1 MQFFNGFN
9 LYIDKQ
15 KEYKIISIDLGHGD
29 TSAARIGPDGKIDD
43 MQVAD
48 GKTVVRSILGYD
60 EKGNPCIGEVVGSM
74 PEIYP
79 YFKER
84 PDLLDEYLL
93 DGRAGG
99 RARTRKQVMH
109 DFLKVLM
116 DNIYKYNYPHIK
128 KDDRL
133 ILFVGCPSDP
143 DWDQLKHQYADLIR
157 QATGISRVAVLP
169 ESRAAIINALEM
181 DQKIIIDEGIIVFDF
196 GSLTSDCTYIIPR
209 SDMVADFS
217 ITLGASMVEEN
228 MLRSALKSLS
238 EKVLVNMTN
247 TKIQLRE
254 WKEFFF
260 LKKFQEQIVPI
271 ERSDSSQFLILKVNQ
286 KLMDMAL
293 RGRGSDR
300 KAMQFCIKSEVNTWY
315 GHCLDFFRAA
325 KEKLEKNNAAVKH
338 IIITGGASRM
348 PFIMEL
354 CREVFGEGG
363 ISYSHEENPQF
374 SVSKGLCFAGYKD
387 LQAFRVFDDVHSS
400 ILKKVQEKLDQFSGD
415 VAKKMASMIYDV
427 ALKEIKDWKQR
438 SGTATLRQLSHNIE
452 IKMKQII
459 TPEMLSDLTVPAA
472 EQWLHSVH
480 DEITDS
486 VNTAFQKI
494 YGNTVSV
501 DVYRLTDARWKRIHD
516 TLTGRSMI
524 NSSQVDFSEIFKNID
539 VSGIAIL
546 ACKVVVVIVAAM
558 IASFLAAV
566 LVPFQKLANF
576 FLDTDYSFDETF
588 DTIIN
593 AMDNWLPEIGAD
605 LDKELKENE
614 RENLYDKFSN
624 KSQYVTI
631 IEKKIYP
638 MVKSCVDEQYDGKDG
653 FGIGKAVQDALG
665 EAINKIA
672 LQSI

>member
-29 TSAARIGPDGKIDD
+29 TSAARIGSDGKIDD

-60 EKGNPCIGEVVGSM
+60 AKGTPCIGEAVGSM

-84 PDLLDEYLL
+84 PDLLDEYLQGGQS
-93 DGRAGG
+93 GRPG
-99 RARTRKQVMH
+99 RTRKQVIH

-128 KDDRL
+128 KEDSL

-143 DWDQLKHQYADLIR
+143 DWDQLKYQYAQLIR

-181 DQKIIIDEGIIVFDF
+181 DRKIVIDEGIIVFDF

-228 MLRSALKSLS
+228 MLKSALKSLP
-238 EKVLVNMTN
+238 EKVLVNVTN

-271 ERSDSSQFLILKVNQ
+271 ERGDNSEFLILKVNQ
-286 KLMDMAL
+286 KLMDSVLCGQGA
-293 RGRGSDR
+293 DA
-300 KAMQFCIKSEVNTWY
+300 KAMQFCIRSEVNTWY

-325 KEKLEKNNAAVKH
+325 REKLEKSNAAVKH

-354 CREVFGEGG
+354 CREVFGEKG
-363 ISYSHEENPQF
+363 ISYSHEGNPQF

-387 LQAFRVFDDVHSS
+387 LQAFRVFDDVHAN
-400 ILKKVQEKLDQFSGD
+400 ILKRVREKLDQLSCS
-415 VAKKMASMIYDV
+415 VSQKLASMIYDV
-427 ALKEIKDWKQR
+427 ALDEIRIWKEK
-438 SGTATLRQLSHNIE
+438 SGMATLRELSHSIE
-452 IKMKQII
+452 QKMKRNM
-459 TPEMLSDLTVPAA
+459 TPGLLNELTMPAA
-472 EQWLHSVH
+472 EQWLLSVH
-480 DEITDS
+480 NEIRDS

-501 DVYRLTDARWKRIHD
+501 DVYRLTDERWKRIHD
-516 TLTGRSMI
+516 TLTGRNMI
-524 NSSQVDFSEIFKNID
+524 SSSQVDFSEIFKNID
-539 VSGIAIL
+539 ISGMAVL
-546 ACKVVVVIVAAM
+546 ACKVVVVIAAAL
-558 IASFLAAV
+558 IASFLAVV

-576 FLDTDYSFDETF
+576 FLDTDYNFDETF
-588 DTIIN
+588 DSIYN
-593 AMDNWLPEIGAD
+593 VMDNWLPEIGAD
-605 LDKELKENE
+605 LDKDLKTNE
-614 RENLYDKFSN
+614 RENLYEKFSN

-631 IEKKIYP
+631 IGNKIYP
-638 MVKSCVDEQYDGKDG
+638 TVKQCVDEQYDGKAG
-653 FGIGKAVQDALG
+653 FGIGKAVQDALS